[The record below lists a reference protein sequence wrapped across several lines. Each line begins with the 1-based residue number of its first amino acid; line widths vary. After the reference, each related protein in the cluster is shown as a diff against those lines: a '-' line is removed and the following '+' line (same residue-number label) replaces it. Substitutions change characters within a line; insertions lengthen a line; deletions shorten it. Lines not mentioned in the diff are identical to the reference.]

1 MLSVERRAADAAQTL
16 RIVLREDFQLAC
28 YESGELYGFAPRR
41 HDNEKRSAD
50 RIATVLVYLEAP
62 EAIQGGGET
71 LFTAS
76 TMEES
81 L

>member
-1 MLSVERRAADAAQTL
+1 MYGEFFNAG
-16 RIVLREDFQLAC
+16 
-28 YESGELYGFAPRR
+28 YESGELYGFAR
-41 HDNEKRSAD
+41 DDMTTKEECD

-71 LFTAS
+71 LFTRHHGGVVFENRARRAQAQQV
-76 TMEES
+76 